1 MMQLH
6 SIHSLRQQ
14 ATQPSITLTCER
26 MWSFANRIGSDSKY
40 NSAGFL
46 KGADGITKI

>member
-1 MMQLH
+1 MQLH
-6 SIHSLRQQ
+6 SIHSFRQQ
-14 ATQPSITLTCER
+14 APQASITLTCER
-26 MWSFANRIGSDSKY
+26 GMWSFANSIGSDRKY